1 MQKRNE
7 KNLLLVIPLSGG
19 LFKVKCTQIIKNVVF
34 LRDKEGYT
42 ELLEG
47 CKSWLAEH
55 ASSPKATT
63 CSDIFSMSGIDH
75 ENEVKFSEGLSNHNT
90 EIRGLLTMINDGYDG
105 GRECYNIEKIQTSLK
120 KLSTKQMP
128 PNLQA
133 DLKSL
138 LSPPDNKRRPPSTC
152 SEADPKTTRRNF
164 FNGRVTQDWSHNT
177 PDRFEARQFSSQFT
191 SQPNVINFTVRTAN
205 FLLTIII
212 LG

>member
-42 ELLEG
+42 DLLEG

-55 ASSPKATT
+55 ALPSKAHN

-75 ENEVKFSEGLSNHNT
+75 ENEVKFSDGLSNHNS

-105 GRECYNIEKIQTSLK
+105 GLECYNIEKIQTSLK
-120 KLSTKQMP
+120 KLSTKNMP

-133 DLKSL
+133 DLKSVF
-138 LSPPDNKRRPPSTC
+138 SPTTKARPPSTC
-152 SEADPKTTRRNF
+152 SEADLKTGGKYF
-164 FNGRVTQDWSHNT
+164 FNGRVTPISCHNT

-191 SQPNVINFTVRTAN
+191 SLPHVINFSVPTIN

-212 LG
+212 LS